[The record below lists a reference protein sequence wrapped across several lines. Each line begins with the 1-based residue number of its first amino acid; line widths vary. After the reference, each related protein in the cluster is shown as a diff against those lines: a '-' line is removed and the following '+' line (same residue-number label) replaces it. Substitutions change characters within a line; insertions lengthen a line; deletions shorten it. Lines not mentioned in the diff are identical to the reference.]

1 VDFSKRYIKDRTQK
15 PTVNNRELAFSP
27 GRGRDHEGFGVETVN
42 VHHSPLRSRPT
53 SHKKTV
59 AVPVFTVKSA
69 ERDRSR
75 SVGRS
80 GKTQKIRKS
89 TKSKSKSRTRGAS
102 AKAKGSSH
110 VSNLQKEF

>member
-1 VDFSKRYIKDRTQK
+1 M
-15 PTVNNRELAFSP
+15 NNRELAFSP

-53 SHKKTV
+53 SHKKTTV

-80 GKTQKIRKS
+80 GKTQKKRKS

>member
-1 VDFSKRYIKDRTQK
+1 M
-15 PTVNNRELAFSP
+15 
-27 GRGRDHEGFGVETVN
+27 ETVN

-53 SHKKTV
+53 SHKR
-59 AVPVFTVKSA
+59 AFAAAYTVKST

-80 GKTQKIRKS
+80 GKTQKKRKS

-102 AKAKGSSH
+102 AKNKGGTH
-110 VSNLQKEF
+110 ISNLQKEF